1 MVQSRQSFDNRL
13 ADHENGDNLGRL
25 VTTTRFSHR
34 AGETDPLGA
43 GHRQNNAM
51 DIKQI
56 LAAMSQYQPSDL
68 HLQSGCPPAVRVQ
81 GTLTPTKVPP
91 LSEDQV
97 AQMVREVAPEELW
110 SRVEDGQS
118 VQFLRVEPGQGRYR
132 FNVFRHGG
140 KLAAVARILPVEVPT
155 LESLQLPKA
164 YAQIAELKQGLILV
178 GGRAGSGRTSTV
190 AALVEAINAQRTC
203 KILELA
209 ENPEYEHTS
218 QKSMIVQLRLGS
230 DVPSLD
236 DAVASLG
243 YHNPDVLVL
252 DEINGWQ
259 SEAIALS
266 ACDNGLLVIA
276 TTVSVTAERAMEQ
289 LVGWIPPDL
298 KAVATESLAL
308 NFQAIC
314 CQRLCRRKEG
324 AGRVPA
330 TEVLRRVAAVIG
342 AIEENDLSKLERSI
356 ASGQEGM
363 RSFDQDL
370 DRLVREKII
379 SDQEAMRQTLNP
391 DSMQML
397 MRGFGARTK

>member
-1 MVQSRQSFDNRL
+1 
-13 ADHENGDNLGRL
+13 
-25 VTTTRFSHR
+25 
-34 AGETDPLGA
+34 
-43 GHRQNNAM
+43 M

-81 GTLTPTKVPP
+81 GVLTPTKTPP
-91 LSEDQV
+91 LSDEQV
-97 AQMVREVAPEELW
+97 AQMIRQVAPEELW
-110 SRVEDGQS
+110 GRIESGQI
-118 VQFLRVEPGQGRYR
+118 VQFLRTEPGQGRYR

-140 KLAAVARILPVEVPT
+140 KLAAVARILPPEVPT
-155 LESLQLPKA
+155 LESLQLPNV
-164 YAQIAELKQGLILV
+164 YGQVAELKQGLVLV

-190 AALVEAINAQRTC
+190 AALVAAINAARTC
-203 KILELA
+203 KIVELA
-209 ENPEYEHTS
+209 ENSEYDHVS
-218 QKSMIVQLRLGS
+218 QKAMVVQLRIGS
-230 DVPSLD
+230 DVPTLAE
-236 DAVASLG
+236 AVSTLA

-252 DEINGWQ
+252 GEINDWQ
-259 SEAIALS
+259 SEAVALA
-266 ACDNGLLVIA
+266 ACDNGLLVIG
-276 TTVSVTAERAMEQ
+276 TTVSVTAQRALEQ
-289 LVGWIPPDL
+289 LMGWIPADV

-308 NFQAIC
+308 NLQAIC

-330 TEVLRRVAAVIG
+330 TEVLRRAAPVIS
-342 AIEENDLSKLERSI
+342 AVEEGELTNLERVLS
-356 ASGQEGM
+356 SGQEGM

-370 DRLVREKII
+370 DRLVREKVI

>member
-1 MVQSRQSFDNRL
+1 
-13 ADHENGDNLGRL
+13 
-25 VTTTRFSHR
+25 
-34 AGETDPLGA
+34 
-43 GHRQNNAM
+43 M

-56 LAAMSQYQPSDL
+56 LSAMSQYQPSDL

-81 GTLTPTKVPP
+81 GALTATKTPP

-97 AQMVREVAPEELW
+97 AQMVREVAPDELW
-110 SRVEDGQS
+110 SRVESGES
-118 VQFLRVEPGQGRYR
+118 VQFLRVDPGQGRYR

-140 KLAAVARILPVEVPT
+140 KLAAVARILPDEVPT
-155 LESLQLPKA
+155 LESLQLPKI
-164 YAQIAELKQGLILV
+164 YAQVAELKQGLVLV

-190 AALVEAINAQRTC
+190 AALVSAINAQRTC
-203 KILELA
+203 KIVELA
-209 ENPEYEHTS
+209 ENAEYEHAS
-218 QKSMIVQLRLGS
+218 QKAMVVQLRVGS
-230 DVPSLD
+230 DVPTLA
-236 DAVASLG
+236 DAVATLG
-243 YHNPDVLVL
+243 YHDPDVLVL
-252 DEINGWQ
+252 GELNDWQ

-276 TTVSVTAERAMEQ
+276 TTVSVTAQRALEQ
-289 LVGWIPPDL
+289 LVGWIPADL
-298 KAVATESLAL
+298 KAVATESLAQ

-314 CQRLCRRKEG
+314 CQRLCRRKDG

-330 TEVLRRVAAVIG
+330 TEVLRRAAAVES
-342 AIEENDLSKLERSI
+342 AIEEGDLSKLERVI
-356 ASGQEGM
+356 GSGQEGM